1 MSEEQKTNLTE
12 KTQNLIDQIKEF
24 SVLELNELIRGL
36 ESEFKVSVANFSSG
50 PASSKSSDESA
61 EDKAD
66 VNKDLWLTT
75 VGGNKIGVIKLVR
88 ELTALG
94 LMEAKKIVDSA
105 PALVKADIPASQFD
119 ELKSKFEGVGA
130 SVEFKLPS

>member
-1 MSEEQKTNLTE
+1 MSEESKSNLTE
-12 KTQNLIDQIKEF
+12 KTQNLIEQIKGF
-24 SVLELNELIRGL
+24 TVLELNELIRGL
-36 ESEFKVSVANFSSG
+36 ESEFKVSAANFSAG
-50 PASSKSSDESA
+50 PATAKSDDSA

-66 VNKDLWLTT
+66 VNKDLHL
-75 VGGNKIGVIKLVR
+75 VSAGGNKIGVIKLVR

-105 PALVKADIPASQFD
+105 PGLVKADIPASQFD
-119 ELKSKFEGVGA
+119 ELKAKFEAVGA